1 MEQIKKITNAL
12 AGLWYKLTVFCFQLG
27 LRIII
32 SRKGFLAL
40 PLFSALFCIRPPSP
54 LFPIRHVAKE
64 IRSFSPARSHGK
76 RHIPARFVLMR
87 GDRAVSFGPDPA
99 LTNGAA
105 QILVLNPRI
114 RWQFYTSPL
123 VKNRT
128 LKVQF
133 LYESRF
139 RAYHRCHYPKLNDLL
154 QDPVPPLFLMYMWI
168 VSCRQTSLVAHLFW
182 CFLRKKIT
190 GAKWKDF
197 SPCSFWLLLAQRVKI
212 YPNTSQQ
219 WCGHSIV

>member
-1 MEQIKKITNAL
+1 M
-12 AGLWYKLTVFCFQLG
+12 
-27 LRIII
+27 
-32 SRKGFLAL
+32 AL

-64 IRSFSPARSHGK
+64 IRSFSPAHSHGK
-76 RHIPARFVLMR
+76 RRIPARFVLMR

-114 RWQFYTSPL
+114 RRQFYTSPL

-154 QDPVPPLFLMYMWI
+154 QDHVPPLFPHVYVDCFMYADISCSSFILM
-168 VSCRQTSLVAHLFW
+168 LPKK
-182 CFLRKKIT
+182 KKIT
-190 GAKWKDF
+190 GAK
-197 SPCSFWLLLAQRVKI
+197 
-212 YPNTSQQ
+212 
-219 WCGHSIV
+219 